1 LRGERNVCG
10 SGGYGGDSIEQWSID
25 VKEILKKSSRMV
37 VMRGRSEREMVEK
50 RKRYEGDM
58 DEIQERNGRATV
70 GNVIEMN
77 KTWRRCGRDYKG
89 EWEGVFEKYKIYEG
103 EAPGWCVVYVL
114 VLGEVYG

>member
-1 LRGERNVCG
+1 
-10 SGGYGGDSIEQWSID
+10 
-25 VKEILKKSSRMV
+25 MV

-77 KTWRRCGRDYKG
+77 KT
-89 EWEGVFEKYKIYEG
+89 
-103 EAPGWCVVYVL
+103 
-114 VLGEVYG
+114 